1 MQVSKRGVNRSVEKK
16 IFRSFCQALANIKDP
31 KAITLFFK
39 DILSPTE
46 RAVLAKRLAIAW
58 YLKQNKSYSVI
69 KTELKVSSA
78 TVATMQELMAK
89 NPEGINLALK
99 TIEADEWAGEW
110 ADKISAKIAL
120 WLKNFTSLPQRRT

>member
-1 MQVSKRGVNRSVEKK
+1 MQVSKQGVNRSVEKK
-16 IFRSFCQALANIKDP
+16 IFRSFCQALADIKGP
-31 KAITLFFK
+31 KAIALFFK

-99 TIEADEWAGEW
+99 TIEADEWAGAL
-110 ADKISAKIAL
+110 ADKIS
-120 WLKNFTSLPQRRT
+120 RTITPWFKPAAPVP